1 MIASDELQQ
10 RGDFARLR
18 SFSLVWLPSA
28 GGGRPPADGLPVAG
42 HGTTFMIM

>member
-10 RGDFARLR
+10 RGDFTRLR
-18 SFSLVWLPSA
+18 RVSMVWVRRA
-28 GGGRPPADGLPVAG
+28 GGGRPPADGLTVHG